1 MNGLDW
7 FLIVIGIV
15 CLGRG
20 IFRGAVSQLFGMAG
34 LVSGLLLAAHSYES
48 IGRQLSGVFPGLP
61 GAAGI
66 SFFMLFLLTWF
77 CVGVAGYWVGT
88 LLRHTGLGFLDR
100 LLGGGV
106 GLAKAFILS
115 VMVIALLTLLLS
127 PTSSL
132 LAQSYLTPY
141 VQQAAQLMLKATPK
155 NLQDLFD
162 EKQKM
167 FKRKWLERGEKSTK
181 MELFE
186 AKAKKIWKL

>member
-20 IFRGAVSQLFGMAG
+20 IFRGAISQLFGMAG

-48 IGRQLSGVFPGLP
+48 VGRQLSGVFPGLP

-66 SFFMLFLLTWF
+66 SFFVLFLLTWF
-77 CVGVAGYWVGT
+77 CVGVAGYWTGK
-88 LLRHTGLGFLDR
+88 LLRRTGLGFLDR

-106 GLAKAFILS
+106 GLAKALIMS
-115 VMVIALLTLLLS
+115 VIVITVLTLLLS
-127 PTSSL
+127 PTSNL

-141 VQQAAQLMLKATPK
+141 VQHAAQLMLKATPK
-155 NLQDLFD
+155 NLQELFD
-162 EKQKM
+162 EKQKT
-167 FKRKWLERGEKSTK
+167 FKRKWLERGEKHTK
-181 MELFE
+181 TEWFE
-186 AKAKKIWKL
+186 AKARTS